1 MFYWTGGG
9 GVCVGLMGSV
19 GVPRSGGTEISSC
32 VGSCSG
38 DMTCKGGTVGQ
49 VA

>member
-1 MFYWTGGG
+1 MLYWNGGG

-19 GVPRSGGTEISSC
+19 GVPRSGGTEISSY
-32 VGSCSG
+32 VGSCSD
-38 DMTCKGGTVGQ
+38 DMTCKGGTVGL